1 MLTVENLQKSYH
13 LRPVLQ
19 GVTFDVHQS
28 ESVGIF
34 GKNGAGKTTLL
45 RVVAR
50 ISSCDG
56 GEVYLNGNSLLKG
69 TPSARRGLLY
79 IGHNPNLYPTLTGEE
94 NLQLLARWYAAQ
106 VPKENILEALERVEL
121 LHQRWDPIRYYS
133 RGMLQR
139 LGLAKALTIPWQIV
153 LMDEPT
159 AGLDESGMVLL
170 DELVNQWQAEERS
183 MLIVSHE
190 REWLERFCPR
200 VLILREGQV
209 VQNKPFDSDKE
220 TAVAES

>member
-1 MLTVENLQKSYH
+1 MTDILSVENLQKSYY

-19 GVTFDVHQS
+19 GVTFSVKPS

-56 GEVYLNGNSLLKG
+56 GDVLFNGNSLLKG
-69 TPSARRGLLY
+69 AHALRKGLLY
-79 IGHNPNLYPTLTGEE
+79 IGHNPNLYPTLTAEE
-94 NLQLLARWYAAQ
+94 NLQLLARLYGAKVA
-106 VPKENILEALERVEL
+106 KEDILQALERVGPF
-121 LHQRWDPIRYYS
+121 HQRWDPIRYYS

-139 LGLAKALTIPWQIV
+139 LGLAKALTIPWQLI

-159 AGLDESGMVLL
+159 AGLDESGVALL
-170 DELVNQWQAEERS
+170 NELMSHWQAQEKS

-190 REWLERFCPR
+190 RDWLEKFCPR
-200 VLILREGQV
+200 ILVLEEGCV
-209 VQNKPFDSDKE
+209 S
-220 TAVAES
+220 

>member
-1 MLTVENLQKSYH
+1 MLTIENLQKSYH

-19 GVTFDVHQS
+19 GVTFTVLRG
-28 ESVGIF
+28 ECVGIF

-56 GEVYLNGNSLLKG
+56 GDVYFNGNSLLKG
-69 TPSARRGLLY
+69 SPSCRKDLLY
-79 IGHNPNLYPTLTGEE
+79 IGHSPNLYPTLTGEE
-94 NLQLLARWYAAQ
+94 NLQLLARLYAAQ
-106 VPKENILEALERVEL
+106 LAKEDILEALERVGL

-139 LGLAKALTIPWQIV
+139 LGLAKALTIPWQLI

-159 AGLDESGMVLL
+159 AGLDESGVALL
-170 DELVNQWQAEERS
+170 NELMGLWQTEERS

-190 REWLERFCPR
+190 RDWLERFCSRILTLESGR
-200 VLILREGQV
+200 VLEREVADTVSGA
-209 VQNKPFDSDKE
+209 
-220 TAVAES
+220 AVAES